1 MSKKICGVAALMGL
15 CALSLALLNCGSS
28 SSRPSG
34 LLYVLTQGLN
44 SNGLG
49 NNVSSFSINLNSGA
63 LSLINSNASTCP
75 TAATEQNPLPCG
87 APLQIVLN
95 PTDSAAFVLNQGV
108 PCLVQGTQ
116 CVPDS
121 STPIAPS
128 IYPYTVNSDGSFSS
142 PGTGVNWACISP
154 NGTACTAYAPPC
166 SVGCYYPDT
175 ATAMTLDSTG
185 QFLFVIDEGQY
196 PFPSSCPLPAA
207 AAQTATDATN
217 FIGCPSISVFSVSST
232 TLTFVSQSTTYQSP
246 LFLSKTPSAL
256 SAITFTPPGSSNAE
270 ELLFVTDN
278 YDLCTISCA
287 VPSKP
292 VDNALSIYAVSST
305 GTLSEQPNSPYAIAA
320 PDPISVIAVNTN
332 QVGENSGGVFAFVGN
347 QAASAGS
354 LNPFQLCTVQNSN
367 CSQQD
372 VTENLLVPV
381 TCAPQTSC
389 SVSAGSN
396 PIEMVVDPTNSF
408 LYSIAELS
416 NQIFAFRI
424 NTTTGTLAALSPNPN
439 LPTGSEPVSLAMH
452 PTVNDTGQF
461 LFVSNSDSDNL
472 SVFSV
477 STITGAMS
485 SPLTVIAPAT
495 PSGLAVH

>member
-1 MSKKICGVAALMGL
+1 
-15 CALSLALLNCGSS
+15 
-28 SSRPSG
+28 
-34 LLYVLTQGLN
+34 
-44 SNGLG
+44 
-49 NNVSSFSINLNSGA
+49 
-63 LSLINSNASTCP
+63 
-75 TAATEQNPLPCG
+75 
-87 APLQIVLN
+87 
-95 PTDSAAFVLNQGV
+95 
-108 PCLVQGTQ
+108 
-116 CVPDS
+116 
-121 STPIAPS
+121 
-128 IYPYTVNSDGSFSS
+128 
-142 PGTGVNWACISP
+142 
-154 NGTACTAYAPPC
+154 
-166 SVGCYYPDT
+166 
-175 ATAMTLDSTG
+175 
-185 QFLFVIDEGQY
+185 
-196 PFPSSCPLPAA
+196 
-207 AAQTATDATN
+207 
-217 FIGCPSISVFSVSST
+217 
-232 TLTFVSQSTTYQSP
+232 
-246 LFLSKTPSAL
+246 
-256 SAITFTPPGSSNAE
+256 
-270 ELLFVTDN
+270 VTDN
-278 YDLCTISCA
+278 YDLCTISCS

-332 QVGENSGGVFAFVGN
+332 QPGENSGGVFAFVGN

-381 TCAPQTSC
+381 TCAPETSC

-439 LPTGSEPVSLAMH
+439 LPTGTEPVSLALH
-452 PTVNDTGQF
+452 PTVNNTGQF